1 MSLLGNLIGVSPI
14 RPMQRHM
21 EAAVECAR
29 EVMPLFEE
37 MAAGK
42 IDQFIERR
50 KKIDSLE
57 HQADEIKHEIRS
69 KLPSRLFM
77 AFERRD
83 ILEILD
89 AQDSIADRAQ
99 DIAGLVEQRSMVLPK
114 ALVEPVMDL
123 VRGVIAACEYAG
135 EVIEELDELL
145 ETGFSGRGAAKVE
158 EMIKHLNHLESET
171 DRQAEKAQRA
181 LFEIENE
188 IGVGTVFWYQ
198 LINWVG
204 QMADNAERVGN
215 RLRLLIAT

>member
-188 IGVGTVFWYQ
+188 HQVAVLAVRHQ
-198 LINWVG
+198 LE
-204 QMADNAERVGN
+204 DDFH
-215 RLRLLIAT
+215 

>member
-14 RPMQRHM
+14 RPMQKHM

-29 EVMPLFEE
+29 EVLPLFEE
-37 MAAGK
+37 MVAG
-42 IDQFIERR
+42 QVGAFTERR
-50 KKIDSLE
+50 KKIDALE
-57 HQADEIKHEIRS
+57 HQADEIKHEIRG
-69 KLPSRLFM
+69 KLPNRLFM

-99 DIAGLVEQRSMVLPK
+99 DIAGLVEQRSMVFPATL
-114 ALVEPVMDL
+114 AEPVVEL
-123 VRGVIAACEYAG
+123 VRRVIAACEYAG
-135 EVIEELDELL
+135 EVIQELDELL

-171 DRQAEKAQRA
+171 DRQAELAQRA
-181 LFEIENE
+181 LFAVEDE

-198 LINWVG
+198 LINWVSA
-204 QMADNAERVGN
+204 MADNAERVGN

>member
-1 MSLLGNLIGVSPI
+1 
-14 RPMQRHM
+14 
-21 EAAVECAR
+21 
-29 EVMPLFEE
+29 
-37 MAAGK
+37 
-42 IDQFIERR
+42 
-50 KKIDSLE
+50 
-57 HQADEIKHEIRS
+57 
-69 KLPSRLFM
+69 
-77 AFERRD
+77 
-83 ILEILD
+83 
-89 AQDSIADRAQ
+89 
-99 DIAGLVEQRSMVLPK
+99 MVLPK